1 MGVGSGLRGRE
12 VSKSPVSDLINIHD
26 GGYSDGGEVASSLL

>member
-1 MGVGSGLRGRE
+1 MGSGLRGKG

-26 GGYSDGGEVASSLL
+26 GGYSDRGEVTSSLL